1 MGHLEFP
8 EDLFHPHLNVL
19 GQMVLN
25 HKETRQVLRL
35 EKGIKNRNGIG
46 PCLKAVTKI
55 EGFNTFLLIPKTS
68 AGLRDLFTYTRL

>member
-8 EDLFHPHLNVL
+8 EDLFHPNIDVL

-35 EKGIKNRNGIG
+35 EKDIG
-46 PCLKAVTKI
+46 PCLNAVTKI
-55 EGFNTFLLIPKTS
+55 GELNVLVLIRNRS
-68 AGLRDLFTYTRL
+68 GGLRDHFTYTRL